1 MIKLK
6 IVLCAL
12 VMAVASGLSSCSVKE
27 DRSACPC
34 RLVMDFDGTDTLAV
48 PVVRLL
54 LSDNLSF
61 SLAETLAACD
71 FMPEYH
77 IDVPRND
84 VYVNVYAGVEGLLGG
99 DMGINIPYGQECPRI
114 YMYSEVIDA
123 RCETARARVEM
134 HKNHCVMSI
143 TLRKRDELQ
152 YGLRLSGN
160 VCGYLPDGSPARGDF
175 SYTPDADES
184 GAYVAVLP
192 RQIDSSLMLEVND
205 GTGVLKTFALGEY
218 ILAGGY
224 DWTAED
230 LEDVEVVYPGRAS
243 KGMAYIPLSR
253 LHQVPE
259 QIQKYP
265 EFTMF
270 GELPSWALFVRHVK
284 GLTMRRVRFHLKDD
298 DFRPPFVFDDVEELV
313 MEEVDLFTK

>member
-6 IVLCAL
+6 IVQCAL

-34 RLVMDFDGTDTLAV
+34 RLVMDFDGIDTLAV
-48 PVVRLL
+48 PVARLL
-54 LSDNLSF
+54 VSDNLSF
-61 SLAETLAACD
+61 SLAETLEACD

-114 YMYSEVIDA
+114 YMYSEAIDA

-175 SYTPDADES
+175 SYTPDADGS

-230 LEDVEVVYPGRAS
+230 LEDVEVVIDWAQTEVTIHI
-243 KGMAYIPLSR
+243 KG
-253 LHQVPE
+253 
-259 QIQKYP
+259 
-265 EFTMF
+265 
-270 GELPSWALFVRHVK
+270 WDWVREYEIVI
-284 GLTMRRVRFHLKDD
+284 
-298 DFRPPFVFDDVEELV
+298 
-313 MEEVDLFTK
+313 